1 MYADLRATFDDAVPQ
16 AYLATVLT
24 MRALEKLPNNNSWPY
39 DFMEPGVPAAP
50 LWYLGLSAAHVAF
63 FFVCYGLSLLKR
75 WLCRS
80 TFAHGAGGGY
90 SLLDGTATTASI
102 SRFTSAS
109 TAGYGTNPTFQA
121 PGKVIGWDRAL
132 GAQDGSDETVSLLSA
147 PANGILGARGR
158 GAGNGLN
165 QTAHTSSL
173 DPGYGVVGAD
183 IGADT
188 RNGGVGD
195 ADPSYMEPAV
205 TAADASIGDG
215 LPEELY
221 VDTVASHLGAGSGS
235 SATPSTG
242 GDSGGGADY
251 RIATTAGT
259 ASGRAGVGADYR
271 LVAATG
277 VTEDGERIGG
287 RPASTDSAGYL
298 QPAVAAAVTS
308 TASRDSTDEA
318 GYQVPA
324 IARGTAPGS
333 QRPASTDDDGYA
345 IVP

>member
-1 MYADLRATFDDAVPQ
+1 
-16 AYLATVLT
+16 
-24 MRALEKLPNNNSWPY
+24 MRALDKLPYNNSWPY
-39 DFMEPGVPAAP
+39 AFMEPGVPAAP
-50 LWYLGLSAAHVAF
+50 LWYLGLSAAHVIF

-75 WLCRS
+75 RLCRS

-121 PGKVIGWDRAL
+121 PGKVIGWDRAANSSSNGAF
-132 GAQDGSDETVSLLSA
+132 GAQDGPDETVSLLSP
-147 PANGILGARGR
+147 PANGILGTRGR
-158 GAGNGLN
+158 GAGNGVN

-173 DPGYGVVGAD
+173 DPGYAVVGAD
-183 IGADT
+183 TGADT
-188 RNGGVGD
+188 GDGGVGD

-205 TAADASIGDG
+205 TAADGSNGDE

-242 GDSGGGADY
+242 GDSGGGAGGGADY
-251 RIATTAGT
+251 RIATAAGT

-271 LVAATG
+271 LVAAAG
-277 VTEDGERIGG
+277 VTQTGESIGG

-298 QPAVAAAVTS
+298 QPAAAAAVTS
-308 TASRDSTDEA
+308 TASQDSTDEA